1 MNKPDARY
9 LNPTIQDYLRQQA
22 IRLREQGKR
31 TGEIASYLGVH
42 RTTVSDWWRVY
53 QQEGEVALHQ
63 QKRGNKLGEGRTL
76 RPTEEAWIQKLLKE
90 HFPDEL
96 NIDSALWTRSA
107 VQTLIAC
114 ECEVKM
120 PIRTVGEYLRRWGY
134 TPQKPLKR
142 AYEQDPQRVKA
153 WLDIEYPMIVQQA
166 QQENAEIAW
175 GDESGLRSDAQVGRG
190 YAPIGQTPE
199 IQPST
204 QRVSVNYIASISN
217 QGKVRFMLYTQK
229 LTAQVLI
236 TFLERL
242 IALRKRKLLWIVD
255 RHPVHRSN
263 RVQQWLHQHRDK
275 IEMHF
280 LPPYS
285 PQLNPAEYLNCDVKQ
300 GVHSKPPTRNLNQL
314 KGRVSSHLHKLQKLP
329 ARILKY
335 FKHPFISYAA

>member
-1 MNKPDARY
+1 MNHPDARS

-31 TGEIASYLGVH
+31 TGEIATYLGVH
-42 RTTVSDWWRVY
+42 RTTVWEWWRQY
-53 QQEGEVALHQ
+53 QQMGVAALQ
-63 QKRGNKLGEGRTL
+63 QQQRGNKLGGGRTL
-76 RPTEEAWIQKLLKE
+76 TPTEEAWMQQFIRE

-96 NIDSALWTRSA
+96 KIDSALWTRSA
-107 VQTLIAC
+107 VQALIAC
-114 ECEVKM
+114 ECGVEM
-120 PIRTVGEYLRRWGY
+120 PIRTVGEYLKRWGY

-142 AYEQDPQRVKA
+142 AYEQNPEQVKA
-153 WLDIEYPMIVQQA
+153 WLDIEYPAIEQQV

-199 IQPST
+199 IRPNT
-204 QRVSVNYIASISN
+204 QRVSVNFLASVSN

-229 LTAQVLI
+229 LTAQVFI

-242 IALRKRKLLWIVD
+242 IARRERKLIWIVD
-255 RHPVHRSN
+255 RHPVHRSDA
-263 RVQQWLHQHRDK
+263 VHQWLQEHRDQ

-285 PQLNPAEYLNCDVKQ
+285 PQFNPVEYLNCDVKQ
-300 GVHSKPPTRNLNQL
+300 GVHSKPPTRNLAQL
-314 KGRVSSHLHKLQKLP
+314 KGRLRSHLFKLQKLP
-329 ARILKY
+329 TRIVKY
-335 FKHPFISYAA
+335 FQHPYIAYAA